1 MLNIKFLPLHFTIFL
16 SLGIIFG
23 FYFEFSSVL
32 LFIIVATL
40 ILTLVYLNNR
50 YKRSFKPPL
59 IFAFATATGF
69 LIIGII
75 NVQLHLP
82 KNQKNHYTN
91 HYIPNSQLIL
101 KVRSV
106 LKPSKTYQKYEAEI
120 VRVNSSQTKG
130 IILLNIKKNNLI
142 ETFKVDDKIFTFNPL
157 QDINTA
163 LNPNE
168 FDYRNFLKKKGIYKQ
183 IRLEYGNYLLMGFD
197 KHTLKGYAFQL
208 RSKINRILKRYYFS
222 ENELAII
229 NAIILGQRQNL
240 SKDLFDNYK
249 NAGAI
254 HILAVSGL
262 HIGIILLLL
271 NLLLQPIE
279 KFKKGKIIKLI
290 LIILSLWI
298 YAFIA
303 GMSASVIR
311 AVTMFTAIAIGWLS
325 NRPSSIKNS
334 LIVSFFFLLLIHPLY
349 LFDVGFQLS
358 YVAVFSI
365 VLIQPLLAKL
375 WKPTIK
381 PVHYFWQLLTVSFAA
396 QIGILPLS
404 LYYFHQFPGL
414 FFVSSLVIIPFL
426 GIIIGLGLLVIIL
439 SLLQILPSFLADVF
453 GFTIKMMNSFVDIIA
468 QQEVFIFKGI
478 YFSFLMMVTFYLFL
492 ISVVYFL
499 MNKSITRFIS
509 VLFAVSC
516 LQTAFIYEKSRSYNT
531 NEFIVFHQ
539 IKNSIIGVKNQNKIT
554 VYHQLDTT
562 TYDTNRVVQSFLLGQ
577 FSKTIIKEK
586 SLKNIYKLNHKL
598 TLVVDSSG
606 VYSNINFTP
615 ETVIL
620 TQSPKINLHRLIQ
633 TLHPK
638 LIIADGSNYKNYIHR
653 WESTCKKEQIHFYN
667 TGKKGAFVKTL
678 SR

>member
-1 MLNIKFLPLHFTIFL
+1 MLNIKFLPLHFTLFL
-16 SLGIIFG
+16 SLGVIFG
-23 FYFEFSSVL
+23 FYFEFSTVL
-32 LFIIVATL
+32 LFIIVVML

-50 YKRSFKPPL
+50 SKQSFEPPL
-59 IFAFATATGF
+59 IFTFTTAIIF

-75 NVQLHLP
+75 NVQLHFP
-82 KNQKNHYTN
+82 KNQKHHYSN
-91 HYIPNSQLIL
+91 HYIANSRLIL
-101 KVRSV
+101 QVRSV

-120 VRVNSSQTKG
+120 VQVNSSQTRG
-130 IILLNIKKNNLI
+130 IVLLNIKKNNVK
-142 ETFKVDDKIFTFNPL
+142 ETFKVDDKILTFSPL
-157 QDINTA
+157 QDINKA

-168 FDYRNFLKKKGIYKQ
+168 FNYRNFLKKKRIYKQ
-183 IRLEYGNYLLMGFD
+183 IRLESENYLLMDFN
-197 KHTLKGYAFQL
+197 KHTLKGYAFQF
-208 RSKINRILKRYYFS
+208 RSKINRTLKKYHFS

-271 NLLLQPIE
+271 NLLFQPIE
-279 KFKKGKIIKLI
+279 KFKNGKIIKLI
-290 LIILSLWI
+290 LIIISLWI

-303 GMSASVIR
+303 GMLASVIR
-311 AVTMFTAIAIGWLS
+311 AVAMFTAIAIGWLS
-325 NRPSSIKNS
+325 NRPSSVKNS
-334 LIVSFFFLLLIHPLY
+334 LIVSFFILLLIHPFY

-381 PVHYFWQLLTVSFAA
+381 PIHYFWQLLTVSFAA

-426 GIIIGLGLLVIIL
+426 GIIIGIGLLVILL
-439 SLLQILPSFLADVF
+439 SLFQILPVFLADIF
-453 GFTIKMMNSFVDIIA
+453 GFMIEKMNSFVDIIA
-468 QQEVFIFKGI
+468 QQEVFIFKDI
-478 YFSFLMMVTFYLFL
+478 YFSFLMMITFYLFL
-492 ISVVYFL
+492 ISVIYFV
-499 MNKSITRFIS
+499 MNKSLTRFIW
-509 VLFAVSC
+509 VLFAAIC

-539 IKNSIIGVKNQNKIT
+539 IKNSIIGVKNQNKMAVYQHLDAT
-554 VYHQLDTT
+554 VFNG
-562 TYDTNRVVQSFLLGQ
+562 NRVIRSFLLGQ
-577 FSKTIIKEK
+577 FSKTIIKVNP
-586 SLKNIYKLNHKL
+586 LKNIYKINHKL
-598 TLVVDSSG
+598 ALVVDSSG
-606 VYSNINFTP
+606 VYSRLNFIP
-615 ETVIL
+615 ETVVLI
-620 TQSPKINLHRLIQ
+620 QSPKINLHRLIL

-638 LIIADGSNYKNYIHR
+638 LIIADGSNYRNYIQQ
-653 WESTCKKEQIHFYN
+653 WESTCKKEQIDFYN
-667 TGKKGAFVKTL
+667 TSKKGAFVKTL

>member
-16 SLGIIFG
+16 SLGVIFG
-23 FYFEFSSVL
+23 FYFEFSTVL
-32 LFIIVATL
+32 LFIIVIIL
-40 ILTLVYLNNR
+40 VLTLVYLNNR
-50 YKRSFKPPL
+50 SKQSFEPPL
-59 IFAFATATGF
+59 IFAFTTAIVF

-75 NVQLHLP
+75 NVQLHFP
-82 KNQKNHYTN
+82 KNQKNHYSN
-91 HYIPNSQLIL
+91 HYAANSRLIL
-101 KVRSV
+101 QVRSV

-120 VRVNSSQTKG
+120 VQVNSSQTRG
-130 IILLNIKKNNLI
+130 IVLLNIKKSNVK
-142 ETFKVDDKIFTFNPL
+142 ETFKVDDKILAFSPL
-157 QDINTA
+157 QDINKA

-168 FDYRNFLKKKGIYKQ
+168 FNYRNFLKKKGIYKQ
-183 IRLEYGNYLLMGFD
+183 IRLESENYLLMGFN
-197 KHTLKGYAFQL
+197 KHTLKGYAFQF
-208 RSKINRILKRYYFS
+208 RVKINRTLKKYHFS

-271 NLLLQPIE
+271 NLLFQPIE
-279 KFKKGKIIKLI
+279 KFKNGKIIKLV
-290 LIILSLWI
+290 LIIISLWI

-311 AVTMFTAIAIGWLS
+311 AVAMFTAIAIGWLS
-325 NRPSSIKNS
+325 NRPSSVKNS
-334 LIVSFFFLLLIHPLY
+334 LIVSFFVLLLIHPFY

-381 PVHYFWQLLTVSFAA
+381 PIHYFWQLLTVSFAA

-426 GIIIGLGLLVIIL
+426 GIIIGIGLLVILL
-439 SLLQILPSFLADVF
+439 SLFQILPLFLADIF
-453 GFTIKMMNSFVDIIA
+453 GFMIEKMNSFVDIIA
-468 QQEVFIFKGI
+468 QQEVFIFKDI
-478 YFSFLMMVTFYLFL
+478 YFSFLMMITFYLFL
-492 ISVVYFL
+492 ISVIYFV
-499 MNKSITRFIS
+499 MNKSLSRFTW
-509 VLFAVSC
+509 VLFAVIC
-516 LQTAFIYEKSRSYNT
+516 LQIAFIYEKSRSYNT

-539 IKNSIIGVKNQNKIT
+539 IKNSIIGVKNQNKMT
-554 VYHQLDTT
+554 VYQHLDTT
-562 TYDTNRVVQSFLLGQ
+562 AFNGNRVIRSFLLGQ
-577 FSKTIIKEK
+577 FSKTIIKVNP
-586 SLKNIYKLNHKL
+586 LKNIYKINHKL
-598 TLVVDSSG
+598 ALVVDSSG
-606 VYSNINFTP
+606 VYSRLNFIP

-620 TQSPKINLHRLIQ
+620 TQSPKINLHRLIL

-638 LIIADGSNYKNYIHR
+638 LIIADGSNYRNYIQQ
-653 WESTCKKEQIHFYN
+653 WESTCEKGQIDFYN
-667 TGKKGAFVKTL
+667 TSKKGAFVKTL